1 MPAGAQVGQR
11 PGDAELRQEQR
22 FQVQPGL
29 VAARLPN
36 ELPLLALVFHGSG
49 DDVRGIR
56 VAQGS
61 AIAPFQALEQDLVR
75 ARILAPSEDD
85 GGAQGCR
92 IEAIERGGK
101 ELELARGKL
110 QAAAA

>member
-1 MPAGAQVGQR
+1 MHASQ
-11 PGDAELRQEQR
+11 D
-22 FQVQPGL
+22 
-29 VAARLPN
+29 
-36 ELPLLALVFHGSG
+36 GSG

-61 AIAPFQALEQDLVR
+61 AIAPFQAREQDLGR

-101 ELELARGKL
+101 ELEIARGKL
-110 QAAAA
+110 QAAAAV